1 MSVYLDMTPGTSLF
15 SLNMLLTGS
24 TFARYWNIRIS
35 QIPCGTTYTGNKN
48 LIEWFCSSSSDVCLI
63 CNPGW
68 MFTVVHEFGG
78 HFQFIQ
84 LPVFGHSHC
93 SALGQSGLHN
103 LHPNESGLFFSICFV
118 VMSSALLGWW
128 WNYFQ
133 RVTVAFA
140 TISAIIRLH
149 RRTLF
154 VYPRKRVCTMPTA
167 CTIGC
172 KFRVP
177 QTGKARVSCFPAIQ
191 WAAWTRSAAMH
202 SRQTQAP
209 HLKPFIVSY
218 LKDKSKIVL

>member
-1 MSVYLDMTPGTSLF
+1 MCVWSAAPDGCLHWFTSSVGTFSSFNYQLSDTPIVQHLANQDYTICIRMNQVCSFPFVLSLCQV
-15 SLNMLLTGS
+15 L
-24 TFARYWNIRIS
+24 YWTDDEII
-35 QIPCGTTYTGNKN
+35 
-48 LIEWFCSSSSDVCLI
+48 
-63 CNPGW
+63 
-68 MFTVVHEFGG
+68 
-78 HFQFIQ
+78 
-84 LPVFGHSHC
+84 
-93 SALGQSGLHN
+93 
-103 LHPNESGLFFSICFV
+103 
-118 VMSSALLGWW
+118 
-128 WNYFQ
+128 YFQ

-140 TISAIIRLH
+140 TISAIIQLH